1 MGVNTN
7 IMTTNKKTENFL
19 VDNINLNQNMH
30 TNNLGN
36 QSQIISQNTNNII
49 ENDKMK
55 KCFQFGKFGKSPKS
69 FYLID

>member
-1 MGVNTN
+1 MNL
-7 IMTTNKKTENFL
+7 IIENSELQQAKGGKFDKQDRKL
-19 VDNINLNQNMH
+19 TDSRSETKNVGPGH
-30 TNNLGN
+30 Y
-36 QSQIISQNTNNII
+36 II